1 MKAVTKQFNFPV
13 VYVYIYSTGVFSALN
28 PMVNIIF
35 NVKAFLVHH
44 AIAYDI
50 ANSLMSLV

>member
-1 MKAVTKQFNFPV
+1 M

-28 PMVNIIF
+28 PMVNINF

-50 ANSLMSLV
+50 ANS

>member
-44 AIAYDI
+44 ATAYDI
-50 ANSLMSLV
+50 ANS